1 MQPELGSKTC
11 NDIVNLW
18 VCGKPYSRTVQMEQ
32 FFLLYCLWSQ
42 RSPNIWVC
50 GWNPLVWPFKWNSTL
65 LWYCLH
71 YNDVHRGPNF
81 CVLVEILECDHS
93 NKSYWVVLSCGSSV
107 QGDSHFVVGQGTKK
121 CSSGNQVFSRWE
133 TSVFF
138 VIYYVS
144 RVRNQ

>member
-93 NKSYWVVLSCGSSV
+93 NKSHWVVLSCGSSV
-107 QGDSHFVVGQGTKK
+107 QGDSHFVVCQGTKK